1 MTLLKKLTFVSLVIL
16 LVVLKN
22 DQILMLLRGSGNY
35 TAVKVLLDQ
44 GSKEIQGNTLNNRS
58 SSKDLERNLE
68 PMVLSLDYWEQTGN
82 ALDSLFDLQC
92 WANSVGIDKVLQ
104 PTVKQVIES
113 TFHFVAN
120 RKGSHFEF
128 SDLFDIDH
136 WNLMSVKRNN
146 SPLTSMEYF
155 VQHAIKEVLVV
166 KIRYKDGGNCA
177 LDKTSKYKFL
187 PEEGFRVVRIACI
200 DFNKVPSHGMEQS
213 VFQDLIFGNLN
224 PRNFTVLFDQWRGL
238 WLIGEVTRRVDLTAS
253 SYPQCLDRLS
263 SVHYV
268 RASEGK
274 LETTTYSPPN
284 CTFPIVYSKRLHVL
298 LDKFMDHFHLT
309 GTRYIAVMLRT
320 QVIRNLQANDQN
332 PIIRAIL
339 SDHQSLIEEHNIS
352 RTLFFS
358 DVGKHGSLQWSPD
371 SAKSFS
377 GYVYDQLDVNF
388 TPDEMDAAL
397 EGITGSKD
405 SVQIALLQRLIVARA
420 TCVVLA
426 GGGTFQAQTL
436 IRYLIAHKGQECY
449 KFRLDPDFNLHY
461 AKSVKGF

>member
-1 MTLLKKLTFVSLVIL
+1 MKLLKKLTFVSLVIL
-16 LVVLKN
+16 LVVLYILKN
-22 DQILMLLRGSGNY
+22 YQILMWLRGSGTR
-35 TAVKVLLDQ
+35 TAVNVLLDQGFPLPDQ

-104 PTVKQVIES
+104 PTIKQVSES

-166 KIRYKDGGNCA
+166 KIRYKDGGNCT
-177 LDKTSKYKFL
+177 LDKTSKYNFL

-224 PRNFTVLFDQWRGL
+224 PRNVTVLFDQWRGL
-238 WLIGEVTRRVDLTAS
+238 WLFGEVTRRVDLTAS

-274 LETTTYSPPN
+274 LETTTYSVH
-284 CTFPIVYSKRLHVL
+284 FQLSIASV
-298 LDKFMDHFHLT
+298 FM
-309 GTRYIAVMLRT
+309 
-320 QVIRNLQANDQN
+320 
-332 PIIRAIL
+332 
-339 SDHQSLIEEHNIS
+339 S
-352 RTLFFS
+352 
-358 DVGKHGSLQWSPD
+358 
-371 SAKSFS
+371 
-377 GYVYDQLDVNF
+377 
-388 TPDEMDAAL
+388 
-397 EGITGSKD
+397 
-405 SVQIALLQRLIVARA
+405 
-420 TCVVLA
+420 
-426 GGGTFQAQTL
+426 
-436 IRYLIAHKGQECY
+436 YLINLWIISILLGQDT
-449 KFRLDPDFNLHY
+449 LQ
-461 AKSVKGF
+461 